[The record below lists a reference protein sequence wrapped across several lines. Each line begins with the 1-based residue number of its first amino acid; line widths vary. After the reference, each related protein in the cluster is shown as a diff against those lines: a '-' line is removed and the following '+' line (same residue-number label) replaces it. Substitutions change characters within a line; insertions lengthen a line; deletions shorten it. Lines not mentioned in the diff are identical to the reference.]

1 MTIAAATAGCVLSV
15 AGLAGPAG
23 PAKAAAR
30 PAPAAPAGLLPMST
44 SWPAPQRGIVLSYPS
59 RTPGAKPD
67 LSLTGDGGRHWGRL
81 GAPPV
86 PYPADNDQPEVTWA
100 GGVIAVTDGTHVAAS
115 RDEGRHW
122 SPVDLRGVPASAAST
137 YIGRLAIADGRL
149 FALVTTQS
157 ASGSSSTAIYS
168 GRDRATVLGPV
179 PGLSVTGGI
188 TYGDVSTAG
197 TLQVYLG
204 GNYATAR
211 YWYSRDGA
219 RFRPAPLPCP
229 VSTAALLGGVRQG
242 HPVALCGGSPSDA
255 GPGQNDKQV
264 WIAPR
269 PGATFSP
276 SGPVFTSPNQQR
288 FAAASARDMTIAT
301 AFDLEATS
309 DAGET
314 WTSLLAQPSGA
325 FWTGL
330 SFPSATVGVV
340 VCDTIDSAGN
350 QIGTVYRTTD
360 AGHTWHAL
368 TVSPP
373 KS

>member
-1 MTIAAATAGCVLSV
+1 M
-15 AGLAGPAG
+15 
-23 PAKAAAR
+23 
-30 PAPAAPAGLLPMST
+30 
-44 SWPAPQRGIVLSYPS
+44 LSYPS

-67 LSLTGDGGRHWGRL
+67 LSLTGDGGRHWRRL

-100 GGVIAVTDGTHVAAS
+100 GGVIAVTDGTYVAAT

-122 SPVDLRGVPASAAST
+122 SPVHLRGVPASATST

-168 GRDRATVLGPV
+168 GGDRANVLRPV

-188 TYGDVSTAG
+188 TYGDVSTVG

-219 RFRPAPLPCP
+219 RFRAAPLPCP

-242 HPVALCGGSPSDA
+242 HPVALCGGSPSSA
-255 GPGQNDKQV
+255 GRARTTSRSGSPRA
-264 WIAPR
+264 WAPR
-269 PGATFSP
+269 
-276 SGPVFTSPNQQR
+276 
-288 FAAASARDMTIAT
+288 SARPAR
-301 AFDLEATS
+301 
-309 DAGET
+309 
-314 WTSLLAQPSGA
+314 
-325 FWTGL
+325 
-330 SFPSATVGVV
+330 
-340 VCDTIDSAGN
+340 C
-350 QIGTVYRTTD
+350 
-360 AGHTWHAL
+360 
-368 TVSPP
+368 SPP
-373 KS
+373 RTSSGSPPRQPRP